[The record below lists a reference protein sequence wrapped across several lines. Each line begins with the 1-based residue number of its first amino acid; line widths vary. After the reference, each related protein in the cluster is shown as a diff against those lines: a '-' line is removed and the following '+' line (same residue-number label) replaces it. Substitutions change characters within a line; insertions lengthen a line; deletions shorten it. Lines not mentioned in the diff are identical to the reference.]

1 MELKDRPRR
10 FSGKG
15 EFLMPSTAIRL
26 TIFATV
32 ALAAAAPA
40 WAQTAVSQ
48 ETVTA
53 GDVVTKPLS
62 DLNLKK
68 DPVPE
73 VLASARAKPYDL
85 TGMKRC
91 PAIGAAIRNL
101 DAVLGDDI
109 DVARDDG
116 NATISIG
123 NIAKSVVG
131 SFIPFGGVIRELSGA
146 NAQQRMWQEAIYAGS
161 VRRAFLKGVG
171 QQRGCAYPARAAT
184 AKDAAAVHAARD
196 AAEAK
201 AKRDKK
207 DDKDARNDAKS
218 AKKQPVK
225 FESKPVVQ
233 RAQ

>member
-1 MELKDRPRR
+1 MA
-10 FSGKG
+10 FSV
-15 EFLMPSTAIRL
+15 IN
-26 TIFATV
+26 
-32 ALAAAAPA
+32 PA
-40 WAQTAVSQ
+40 QAQTAVSQ

-62 DLNLKK
+62 DLNIKK
-68 DPVPE
+68 DAIPE
-73 VLASARAKPYDL
+73 ILVSARAKPYDL

-91 PAIGAAIRNL
+91 PVIASAISNL

-116 NATISIG
+116 NATINIG
-123 NIAKSVVG
+123 NLAKSVVG
-131 SFIPFGGVIRELSGA
+131 SIIPFGGVIRELSGA

-201 AKRDKK
+201 AKQNKK
-207 DDKDARNDAKS
+207 DDKDERNEAKS
-218 AKKQPVK
+218 GKNESVK
-225 FESKPVVQ
+225 FESKAVVQ

>member
-1 MELKDRPRR
+1 
-10 FSGKG
+10 
-15 EFLMPSTAIRL
+15 MPSSIIR
-26 TIFATV
+26 FAV
-32 ALAAAAPA
+32 LAPMAFSVINPA
-40 WAQTAVSQ
+40 QAQTAVSQ

-62 DLNLKK
+62 DLNIKK
-68 DPVPE
+68 DAVPE
-73 VLASARAKPYDL
+73 ILVSARAKPYDL

-91 PAIGAAIRNL
+91 PVIASAISNL

-116 NATISIG
+116 NATINIG
-123 NIAKSVVG
+123 NLAKSVVG
-131 SFIPFGGVIRELSGA
+131 SIIPFGGVIRELSGA

-201 AKRDKK
+201 AKQNKK
-207 DDKDARNDAKS
+207 DDKDERNEAKS
-218 AKKQPVK
+218 GKNESVK
-225 FESKPVVQ
+225 FESKAVVQ